1 MDHLQLL
8 EDVVVV
14 QAGVEAQLLL
24 ELELLAMTPRLNRP
38 SAQDALL
45 VCAGGGHR

>member
-24 ELELLAMTPRLNRP
+24 QHLEDVVVVQAGVEAQLLLELELF
-38 SAQDALL
+38 QD
-45 VCAGGGHR
+45 